1 LVFFSSFLF
10 FFFLA
15 EFVEVVLLGRKIFNG
30 ISMYDIVV
38 DPDFDGDTVDGFTVV
53 TAAAAVGGV
62 VTLLFIVLILLLLL
76 NNFNSEI
83 IFEYEYLYKS
93 SIVLIHNGFDLDFLD
108 DDDDDNDDAP
118 SL

>member
-1 LVFFSSFLF
+1 
-10 FFFLA
+10 
-15 EFVEVVLLGRKIFNG
+15 
-30 ISMYDIVV
+30 MYDIVV

-53 TAAAAVGGV
+53 TAAAAAAVVGGV

-108 DDDDDNDDAP
+108 DDDDDNDDDP